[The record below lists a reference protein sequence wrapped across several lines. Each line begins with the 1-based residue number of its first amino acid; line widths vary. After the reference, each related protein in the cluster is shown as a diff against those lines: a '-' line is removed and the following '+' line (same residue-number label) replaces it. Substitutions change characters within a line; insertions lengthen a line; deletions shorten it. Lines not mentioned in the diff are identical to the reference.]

1 MKKIREIE
9 EIKTED
15 AEIIKTDFFE
25 DYAKY
30 LKKHPKKLQSYKNH
44 VVEEY
49 NKTQDT
55 ALFLNSLKVVAMAE
69 GKIATLAKTA
79 KVERTSMY
87 RMLSRDAN
95 PSFHSIVSFAH
106 YLGMDFRLGIASR

>member
-1 MKKIREIE
+1 MKKITEIE
-9 EIKTED
+9 GIKIED

-30 LKKHPKKLQSYKNH
+30 LKKHPKKLQSYKKH

-49 NKTQDT
+49 NKTRDT
-55 ALFLNSLKVVAMAE
+55 ALFLNSLKIIAMAE
-69 GKIATLAKTA
+69 GKITALAKTA

-87 RMLSRDAN
+87 RMLSKDAN
-95 PSFHSIVSFAH
+95 PSFHSIVSFANN
-106 YLGMDFRLGIASR
+106 LGMEFRLSVPSR